1 MASALQVKGVG
12 QTLPKS
18 SPPIRVSQFETILQE
33 SEKQI
38 ATAAVVSDTFD
49 YNTSADITALS
60 SLHINANPMFVELK
74 ERLVRYYQD
83 SALPRPRMHPEK
95 SRVWKHFLY
104 NSLHRLLA
112 EVVFTEEKAQQE
124 ECLTRVFRWYYEKV
138 KRPEL
143 NLVVDY
149 PVAEEKAEPAITEQ
163 SVNNPSEER
172 LRKYSRRQI
181 FSATHRTE
189 DTQSRPG
196 TANLTATKGSLP
208 FSRPMTAASRPM
220 TASGMLS
227 AASRPGTALLS
238 GIRKSAWG
246 ENTVSTSA
254 FTGIGDPTAEPR
266 AGPAFASTYVHFAPF
281 ESEEDQKA
289 EKRVQAILEKGQM
302 DERLAQEMREK
313 VYSWSVT
320 RARQEEELTRRT
332 EGNRF
337 ASRFES
343 RGLPS
348 RPHTALP
355 ALKSVKSVPSI
366 DFTKD
371 PEKPVVEEAAVPVVS
386 PPPVPQVPYFTDYD
400 KVNRARKMHGKLIDA
415 TEHHH
420 YEDFR
425 ATETGRT
432 TISAYQNTAS
442 RPYTAV
448 PRPLSS
454 GALSRPMSAVTTG
467 LGSMQNFPISEGR
480 LAQMAEMNEVKSK
493 LALRGV
499 PVDFGSLSAALLV
512 PEDLPPAR
520 LTAQDMPDYGAKMMV
535 NPFSKLG
542 KKKKKKKKKLK
553 RKGKGKRA

>member
-1 MASALQVKGVG
+1 MASALHVKGVG
-12 QTLPKS
+12 QALPKAN
-18 SPPIRVSQFETILQE
+18 PPTRVSQFDTILQE

-60 SLHINANPMFVELK
+60 SLHINTNPKFVELK

-83 SALPRPRMHPEK
+83 AALPQSRLHPEK

-112 EVVFTEEKAQQE
+112 EVVFTEEKTQQE
-124 ECLTRVFRWYYEKV
+124 QCLARVFHWYYEKV
-138 KRPEL
+138 QRPEL
-143 NLVVDY
+143 NFVVDY
-149 PVAEEKAEPAITEQ
+149 PVVEEKAEPTVTEQ
-163 SVNNPSEER
+163 SVPNPSEER

-189 DTQSRPG
+189 DTMSRPG
-196 TANLTATKGSLP
+196 TANLTATKGSQP

-246 ENTVSTSA
+246 ENTVSASA
-254 FTGIGDPTAEPR
+254 FTGVGDPPAEAR
-266 AGPAFASTYVHFAPF
+266 AGPAFSSTYVHFAPF

-289 EKRVQAILEKGQM
+289 EMRVQAILEKGQA

-320 RARQEEELTRRT
+320 RARQEEEVTRRT

-366 DFTKD
+366 DLTKD
-371 PEKPVVEEAAVPVVS
+371 PEKPVVEEAAVPVVI
-386 PPPVPQVPYFTDYD
+386 PPAPQVPYFADYD

-420 YEDFR
+420 FEDFR
-425 ATETGRT
+425 VTDTGRT

-442 RPYTAV
+442 RPYSAV

-480 LAQMAEMNEVKSK
+480 LAQMAEINEVKSK

-499 PVDFGSLSAALLV
+499 PMAFNSLSAALLV
-512 PEDLPPAR
+512 PEDLPPER
-520 LTAQDMPDYGAKMMV
+520 LTAHDMPDYGAKMMV